1 MDTSKIWLI
10 SDTHFYHKKIIDFIK
25 DDGKEYARVDVA
37 YFVHEGKKV
46 IKTMEKF
53 TLRKDSDGKWKI
65 LFWEIGKVSDME
77 G

>member
-1 MDTSKIWLI
+1 
-10 SDTHFYHKKIIDFIK
+10 
-25 DDGKEYARVDVA
+25 
-37 YFVHEGKKV
+37 
-46 IKTMEKF
+46 MEKF